1 MNKTLA
7 LIIVASILSILTMTL
22 LFVTTDTLGNTSN
35 ASKQA
40 ASSTKC
46 QVQIREAKR
55 ADDPS
60 MVEDNCIDYIDDS
73 SFETDVENSVV
84 YPIIS

>member
-7 LIIVASILSILTMTL
+7 LISVAAVLSILTMTL
-22 LFVTTDTLGNTSN
+22 LFVTTDTLGSTSD
-35 ASKQA
+35 ASEQA

-55 ADDPS
+55 VNDPK
-60 MVEDNCIDYIDDS
+60 MVEDECIKYIDDS